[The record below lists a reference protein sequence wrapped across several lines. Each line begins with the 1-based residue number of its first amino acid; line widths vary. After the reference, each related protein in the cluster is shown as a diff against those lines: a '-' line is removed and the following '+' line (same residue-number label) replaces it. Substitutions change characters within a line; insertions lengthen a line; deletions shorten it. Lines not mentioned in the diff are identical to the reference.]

1 VSVGKLKEIQNGGKR
16 ARRGI
21 DQWDQVTTTS
31 SDASSTLT
39 NSDTAKY
46 DHYIV
51 TMTSCIHILNAPQ

>member
-21 DQWDQVTTTS
+21 DQWDQVYSTS

-39 NSDTAKY
+39 DSDTAKY
-46 DHYIV
+46 DRYTV